1 MKRSNS
7 CPHCEGGMES
17 CMRKSKSSRSGIII
31 ANQRGFLSLS
41 CRILVLLVI
50 VPAYL
55 ILLWLI
61 SRPVLAQFALQSINE
76 ESILSA
82 VSYEPGNATYHYI
95 LGRFYHSQDNGS
107 SLNKAVRSYRDSLRS
122 SPLQGGCWLDL
133 AKAYQASGATRD
145 AGYAIERAT
154 KLLPSNPS
162 VRWEAGV
169 FFLINGALE
178 QAVENLRAFILLSP
192 DRQEE
197 VYDLAWK
204 IPLDSRYVLENLVPE
219 EYHNYKRYL
228 LYLISAGRAGESGDV
243 WRKIRGLPVEPE
255 VVVRYL
261 DFLLSGHLYED
272 GERIWQEY
280 LASTNSGRQ
289 SDESGMPRN
298 GSFEYEIL
306 NGGFDWKI
314 QEAQGVDVFIDRDIH
329 MLGDRSLGVTF
340 DGTANPGTVIAS
352 QLVRV
357 LPKTDY
363 ILRANIKSD
372 SLTTTNGVFLAVE
385 GHDCSV
391 ISERSEMIT
400 GTVFWREVSL
410 KFHVPPECSAVR
422 IKIQRDKSQK
432 LDNKISGNIW
442 IDGIT
447 LVQR

>member
-1 MKRSNS
+1 M
-7 CPHCEGGMES
+7 
-17 CMRKSKSSRSGIII
+17 II

-50 VPAYL
+50 IPAYL

-61 SRPVLAQFALQSINE
+61 SRPVLAQLALQSVSE
-76 ESILSA
+76 DSILSA
-82 VSYEPGNATYHYI
+82 VSYDPGNATYHYS
-95 LGRFYHSQDNGS
+95 LGRFYHSRSEGDDLSN
-107 SLNKAVRSYRDSLRS
+107 AVCSYRASLRS

-133 AKAYQASGATRD
+133 ANAYQTSGAIGD
-145 AGYAIERAT
+145 AGYAIERAIR
-154 KLLPSNPS
+154 LLPSNPS

-169 FFLINGALE
+169 FFLIYGELE
-178 QAVENLRAFILLSP
+178 RSIENLKTFILLSP
-192 DRQEE
+192 DRQED
-197 VYDLAWK
+197 VYDLVWK
-204 IPLDSRYVLENLVPE
+204 IPLDSRYVLENLVPDG
-219 EYHNYKRYL
+219 YPHYKKYL

-243 WRKIRGLPVEPE
+243 WRKIQGLPVEPE

-261 DFLLSGHLYED
+261 DFLLSRHLYED
-272 GERIWQEY
+272 GEHIWREY
-280 LASTNSGRQ
+280 LESTNSGRQ
-289 SDESGMPRN
+289 SDESVTPQN

-306 NGGFDWKI
+306 NGGFDWRV

-340 DGTANPGTVIAS
+340 DGTANPGIVIAS
-352 QLVRV
+352 QVVRV
-357 LPKTDY
+357 LPKADY
-363 ILRANIKSD
+363 ILRANIKAD

-385 GHDCSV
+385 GHDCST
-391 ISERSEMIT
+391 ISERSETIT

-410 KFHVPPECSAVR
+410 KFHVPPECSALR

-432 LDNKISGNIW
+432 LDNKISGNVW